1 MKYIASALVLIA
13 AAAIGFTLFVWPHG
27 GHEAHADSPAA
38 ASSDVTGSYM
48 WSTADTIEYL
58 ELRQSADGHLLGQ
71 WKMSSSHWEDLPGFG
86 EISAAANGWVSQGV
100 LSLSLSSTRWP
111 QPMPI
116 MGKLEGDAI
125 SIVMDGA
132 APMRFSR
139 VSPAAY
145 RAAVEQ
151 LKTAAPTASQ

>member
-1 MKYIASALVLIA
+1 MRYIASALVLIA
-13 AAAIGFTLFVWPHG
+13 AAAVGFTFFVRPHG
-27 GHEAHADSPAA
+27 GHGVPADSPVA
-38 ASSDVTGSYM
+38 ASRDVTGSYM

-86 EISAAANGWVSQGV
+86 EISAAANGWVSQGA

-111 QPMPI
+111 QPIPI
-116 MGKLEGDAI
+116 LGKLEGDVI

-132 APMRFSR
+132 APIRFSR

-145 RAAVEQ
+145 RAAVDR
-151 LKTAAPTASQ
+151 LKTAAPTARQ